1 MTVAVYSETRWY
13 LRKVLLVVLVEA
25 YAVRFREKVLHCSQ
39 SVLNLQ
45 FAITYSTLVQRVP
58 YIERRLKIMLVLEA
72 CAVRQGRPSIKEIF
86 TVFPRR
92 PSNKSSFLPETM
104 AEPVVLDTQQ
114 SSLKMVVLVGVCAV
128 RQGRRRQAE
137 NQRQ

>member
-25 YAVRFREKVLHCSQ
+25 YAVRFQGKVLHCSQ

-58 YIERRLKIMLVLEA
+58 YIERHLKIMLVLEA
-72 CAVRQGRPSIKEIF
+72 CAVRPKKN
-86 TVFPRR
+86 PH
-92 PSNKSSFLPETM
+92 
-104 AEPVVLDTQQ
+104 
-114 SSLKMVVLVGVCAV
+114 
-128 RQGRRRQAE
+128 
-137 NQRQ
+137 